1 MTGMA
6 MKALAAKIDAT
17 DKNDFNLFI
26 VILLEISERIFHLK
40 INYIKILVE
49 SIGSVDIY
57 RTYAL
62 IV

>member
-1 MTGMA
+1 MA